1 MAATVASI
9 RARCAEFT
17 ATATATIDLAIADA
31 LAQLNL
37 DAWSED
43 QADLAHIYLSAHIL
57 KLWDLWA
64 TAGTAPAGALKS
76 VKDGAL
82 AKADAVANADSMADA
97 MLATTAYG
105 REFMRIRAM
114 SFASRVMGSTS

>member
-1 MAATVASI
+1 MAATVAAI
-9 RARCAEFT
+9 KARCPEFT

-37 DAWSED
+37 AAWSED

-64 TAGTAPAGALKS
+64 TAGNAPAGALKM
-76 VKDGAL
+76 VKDGDL
-82 AKADAVANADSMADA
+82 AKTYAVTDAGTAADSS
-97 MLATTAYG
+97 LASTAYG

-114 SFASRVMGSTS
+114 GFVDRVMGSTS